1 MLITRFS
8 SSNMI
13 LLENNLGLGM
23 PPPHEIGLPPPLN
36 MDQGLPPPFLQQGGP
51 QGLLGPPPGL
61 LPPGGP
67 PMLGPGG
74 NILLRPGYPGPMVPG
89 PPHLVSGPP
98 PGLQGFDISL
108 PPPLRYY
115 NTQKHQT
122 NFLFTTQIAFCQ
134 LSCFAPNFFTIFL
147 HCLM

>member
-1 MLITRFS
+1 
-8 SSNMI
+8 
-13 LLENNLGLGM
+13 M

-74 NILLRPGYPGPMVPG
+74 NILLRPGYPGAMVPG

-115 NTQKHQT
+115 NIQNIKLIFFLTT
-122 NFLFTTQIAFCQ
+122 NCLLPIILLCTKLIHYLFTLFNAVTLRSYLDLGCIYC
-134 LSCFAPNFFTIFL
+134 
-147 HCLM
+147 